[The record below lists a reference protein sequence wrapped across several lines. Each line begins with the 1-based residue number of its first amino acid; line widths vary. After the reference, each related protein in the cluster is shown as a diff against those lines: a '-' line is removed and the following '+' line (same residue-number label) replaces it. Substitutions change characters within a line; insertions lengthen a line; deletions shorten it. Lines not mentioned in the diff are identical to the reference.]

1 MDRGTGCH
9 PKECNARMR
18 ILPLKKNSP
27 ERNSAENGTG
37 HCVQLEACPQMVDKP
52 RVQLTQL
59 FWASLSP
66 LQPQLLLRQQIKV
79 SGSNF
84 KPEVKM
90 NNTASSE
97 RSARAGCGA
106 ERLLWGISLTTR
118 VPFPPP
124 LTMEGNRAGES

>member
-66 LQPQLLLRQQIKV
+66 LQQQLLLRQQSKV

-90 NNTASSE
+90 NNTAAA
-97 RSARAGCGA
+97 SARHVPGVALSVFCGA
-106 ERLLWGISLTTR
+106 FHSRPVCR
-118 VPFPPP
+118 FHP
-124 LTMEGNRAGES
+124 R